1 MGKYFEELEV
11 GEEVVSGGVTL
22 TESAIID
29 FALKYDPQR
38 FHIDVDAAKDSPFG
52 GLISSGFQTLALGF
66 RLFFNTGF
74 LSDTGLGS
82 PGIQDL
88 RWLQPVRPGDTLH
101 TKVRIGGK
109 RESKSRPDRG
119 IVDLEYTVYNQRNEE
134 VLTMKSVAF
143 VKKKSSAGCRA

>member
-1 MGKYFEELEV
+1 MGKYFEDLQAGDEV
-11 GEEVVSGGVTL
+11 ISGGVTV

-38 FHIDVDAAKDSPFG
+38 FHIDADAAKASPYG

-88 RWLQPVRPGDTLH
+88 RWLQPVRPGDTLR
-101 TKVRIGGK
+101 TKVRIAGK
-109 RESKSRPDRG
+109 RESKSKPDRG
-119 IVDLEYTVYNQRNEE
+119 IVDLEYTIYNQRNEE

-143 VKKKSSAGCRA
+143 ILRRPSASR